1 MHGTFDELEH
11 APLAYDPGDVCP
23 RQRRPTSPS
32 GAITPPR
39 LRAIDPTTTQR
50 PPRLTVADL
59 RIPAELVRARAALH
73 TRYARARGLQHSMRL
88 WRAGYREAL
97 LSLARESV
105 GASEDAPC
113 EAFFWEQHGGE
124 YHVSVTFGQPARPVL
139 H

>member
-1 MHGTFDELEH
+1 MHGTLDELER
-11 APLAYDPGDVCP
+11 APLAYDPGDVGP

-50 PPRLTVADL
+50 PPRLRSPICAS
-59 RIPAELVRARAALH
+59 PPSWSARAALY
-73 TRYARARGLQHSMRL
+73 TRYARASGLQHSMRL